1 MTDWGRLI
9 MKKEKLLGLLETS
22 REEFMDLL
30 DMLDDEDFHEPGAI
44 NTWTIKDLL
53 VHLTV
58 WEAQL
63 VTLLW
68 QAKGGQR
75 PTTVHFENLSDDEIN
90 ARWYE
95 ENKDRPLA
103 IVMDDFYGVRNQTI
117 RRVEEFSEADL
128 NNPER
133 YPWLKTHPLADWIAG
148 SSYEHDQEHLPDL
161 RMFVSRKKAH

>member
-1 MTDWGRLI
+1 
-9 MKKEKLLGLLETS
+9 MKREKLVSLLETS
-22 REEFMDLL
+22 RDELMDLL
-30 DMLDDEDFHEPGAI
+30 DMLDDEDFLEPGACG
-44 NTWTIKDLL
+44 TWTVKDLL

-68 QAKGGQR
+68 QAKRGQR
-75 PTTVHFENLSDDEIN
+75 PTTVHFEAISDDEIN

-117 RRVEEFSEADL
+117 RRVEEFSDDDL

-133 YPWLKTHPLADWIAG
+133 FSWLDGQPLVEWIAS
-148 SSYEHDQEHLPDL
+148 SSYAHDQEHLPDL
-161 RMFVSRKKAH
+161 RLFVSKKKSQ